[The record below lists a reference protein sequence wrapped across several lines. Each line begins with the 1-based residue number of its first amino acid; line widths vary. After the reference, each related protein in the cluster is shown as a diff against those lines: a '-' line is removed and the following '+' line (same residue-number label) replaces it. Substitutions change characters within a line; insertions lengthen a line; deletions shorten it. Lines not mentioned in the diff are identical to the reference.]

1 MLAVYRSA
9 LTSASSCSRSV
20 VIGRVLAG
28 DRMGEITL
36 ADLSSGRKR
45 TGANSPFVSRKSLPS
60 PVFQGVALCLRG
72 LRYG

>member
-36 ADLSSGRKR
+36 AGLSSGRKR
-45 TGANSPFVSRKSLPS
+45 TGANSPVCFAKVA
-60 PVFQGVALCLRG
+60 PVPGLSQGTK
-72 LRYG
+72 